1 MEVLL
6 ATEDQKKQLEGTYEN
21 GAILQF
27 VQDFNNNWVVND
39 NVLNDENYKSIFDQL
54 NELNRIPFI
63 PKEDKF

>member
-6 ATEDQKKQLEGTYEN
+6 ATEEQKKQLEGTYEN

-27 VQDFNNNWVVND
+27 VQDFDNNWVVND

-54 NELNRIPFI
+54 KELNRIPFI

>member
-6 ATEDQKKQLEGTYEN
+6 ATEEQKKQLEGTYEN

-27 VQDFNNNWVVND
+27 IQDIDGDWVVND

-54 NELNRIPFI
+54 NELNRILFT